1 MNRIAGANWTLGL
14 LGVLLAGIE
23 IGKTAASG
31 DYGSAYTLA
40 FGAIA
45 ALVSGNVSAL
55 VGAVGGLFHGGGNA
69 GAPSP
74 APDADPASTGQES
87 SDAAP

>member
-1 MNRIAGANWTLGL
+1 MNRVTSANVVLGL

-31 DYGSAYTLA
+31 DYGSAYTLT

-45 ALVSGNVSAL
+45 ALVSGNVSA
-55 VGAVGGLFHGGGNA
+55 VVDAVGGLFHRGSTA
-69 GAPSP
+69 AAPTP
-74 APDADPASTGQES
+74 APDAPPASTGQES